1 MLLKKF
7 VYILLLLNL
16 HHLAFSGNEGKEKS
30 ATKTV
35 SGKVTNAYGETLP
48 GTKITVKETGETF
61 FANFNGDFKLSLNTD
76 KVYSLSIETIGY
88 QPLELKSSEISL
100 FSELSLKSL

>member
-1 MLLKKF
+1 LLKKF
-7 VYILLLLNL
+7 IYIFLLLNL
-16 HHLAFSGNEGKEKS
+16 HSFVFSGNEGKEKS

-35 SGKVTNAYGETLP
+35 SGKVVNAYGETLA

-61 FANFNGDFKLSLNTD
+61 FANFDGDFKLSLNTD
-76 KVYSLSIETIGY
+76 KIYSLSIETIGY

>member
-1 MLLKKF
+1 MLKKF
-7 VYILLLLNL
+7 VYIFVLLNL
-16 HHLAFSGNEGKEKS
+16 HYLAFSGNEGKEKS
-30 ATKTV
+30 ATKTI

-61 FANFNGDFKLSLNTD
+61 FADFDGAFKLSLNAD

-88 QPLELKSSEISL
+88 QPLELKSSQISL